1 MSDFFNVAHSR
12 RSVKNY
18 DPQAEISTQE
28 LTELLEVAGRAP
40 SAWNL
45 QQWHFLVFHGKEVQE
60 KLLPVAYNQQQI
72 VDASAVICILGDL
85 EGYRNINPVL
95 DPEVEKKGIT
105 PELKEILAGQI
116 NGAYKRPEYPRD
128 GAILNSSLAAMQFM
142 LAAKAKGYDTCP
154 IGGFHAP
161 SLIEKFNISKR
172 YLPTM
177 LITVGRQLQ
186 EGRPTD
192 RLPIDTLITYAE

>member
-1 MSDFFNVAHSR
+1 MSDFFDVVSSR
-12 RSVKNY
+12 RSVKIY
-18 DPQAEISTQE
+18 DPNAHISQEE
-28 LTELLEVAGRAP
+28 LTELLEIAGRAP

-45 QQWHFLVFHGKEVQE
+45 QQWHFLVFHGKDVQE
-60 KLLPVAYNQQQI
+60 KLLPIAYNQQQI

-85 EGYRNINPVL
+85 EANLNVDPVF
-95 DPEVEKKGIT
+95 DPQVEANEMT

-116 NGAYKRPEYPRD
+116 NGAYRRAEYPRD

-142 LAAKAKGYDTCP
+142 LAARAKGYDTCP
-154 IGGFHAP
+154 IGGFNA
-161 SLIEKFNISKR
+161 SGLIDEFNVPGR

-177 LITVGRQLQ
+177 LITIGKKLQ

-192 RLPIDTLITYAE
+192 RLSIDTLITYAK

>member
-1 MSDFFNVAHSR
+1 MTEFFDVALSR
-12 RSVKNY
+12 RSVKVY
-18 DPQAEISTQE
+18 DPEAHISQEE
-28 LTELLEVAGRAP
+28 LTELLEMAGRAP

-45 QQWHFLVFHGKEVQE
+45 QQWHFLIFHGKDVQE
-60 KLLPVAYNQQQI
+60 KLLPIAYNQQQI
-72 VDASAVICILGDL
+72 VDASAVICIMGDL
-85 EGYRNINPVL
+85 QANLNVDPVF
-95 DPEVEKKGIT
+95 DPQVEANEMT

-142 LAAKAKGYDTCP
+142 LAARAKGYDTCP
-154 IGGFHAP
+154 IGGFNAA
-161 SLIEKFNISKR
+161 SLIEEFNVPKR

-177 LITVGRQLQ
+177 LITIGTALE

-192 RLPIDTLITYAE
+192 RLPIDQLVTYAK

>member
-1 MSDFFNVAHSR
+1 MSDFFDVALSR
-12 RSVKNY
+12 RSVKVY
-18 DPQAEISTQE
+18 DPQAEISTGE
-28 LTELLEVAGRAP
+28 LTELLGIAGRAP

-45 QQWHFLVFHGKEVQE
+45 QQWHFLVFHGKEVQK
-60 KLLPVAYNQQQI
+60 KLLPIAYNQQQI

-85 EGYRNINPVL
+85 EGHLNIDPVF
-95 DPEVEKKGIT
+95 DPQVEKNEIT

-116 NGAYKRPEYPRD
+116 KGAYKRPEYPRE

-142 LAAKAKGYDTCP
+142 LAARAKGYDTCP
-154 IGGFHAP
+154 IGGFNAS
-161 SLIEKFNISKR
+161 SLVETFGVSER

-177 LITVGRQLQ
+177 LITIGRRLE

-192 RLPIDTLITYAE
+192 RIPVENLITFAE

>member
-1 MSDFFNVAHSR
+1 MSDFFNTVSSR
-12 RSVKNY
+12 RSVKVY
-18 DPQAEISTQE
+18 DPEAHISKEE
-28 LTELLEVAGRAP
+28 LTELLQIAGRAP

-45 QQWHFLVFHGKEVQE
+45 QQWHFLVFHGKDVQE
-60 KLLPVAYNQQQI
+60 KLLPIAYNQQQI
-72 VDASAVICILGDL
+72 VDASAVICVLGDL
-85 EGYRNINPVL
+85 EANLNIDPVFG
-95 DPEVEKKGIT
+95 PQVEEGEIT

-142 LAAKAKGYDTCP
+142 LAARAKGYDTCP
-154 IGGFHAP
+154 IGGFNA
-161 SLIEKFNISKR
+161 SGLIDEFNVSGR

-177 LITVGRQLQ
+177 LITIGKKRQ

-192 RLPIDTLITYAE
+192 RLPIESLITYAE

>member
-1 MSDFFNVAHSR
+1 MSDFFEVALGR
-12 RSVKNY
+12 RSVKVY
-18 DPQAEISTQE
+18 DPNAYISKEE
-28 LTELLEVAGRAP
+28 LTELLETAGRAP

-45 QQWHFLVFHGKEVQE
+45 QQWHFLVFHGKDVQQ
-60 KLLPVAYNQQQI
+60 KLLPIAYNQQQI
-72 VDASAVICILGDL
+72 VEASAVICILGDL
-85 EGYRNINPVL
+85 QGNLNTDPVF
-95 DPEVEKKGIT
+95 DPQVENGEIT

-142 LAAKAKGYDTCP
+142 LAARAKGYDSCP
-154 IGGFHAP
+154 IGGFNV
-161 SLIEKFNISKR
+161 SGLVETFNVPDR

-177 LITVGRQLQ
+177 LITVGKALQ

-192 RLPIDTLITYAE
+192 RLPINQLVTYAE

>member
-1 MSDFFNVAHSR
+1 MSDFFDVALSR
-12 RSVKNY
+12 RSVKIY
-18 DPQAEISTQE
+18 DPAAEISTDE
-28 LTELLEVAGRAP
+28 LTALLETAGRAP

-45 QQWHFLVFHGKEVQE
+45 QQWHFLVFHGKDVQE
-60 KLLPVAYNQQQI
+60 KLLPIAYNQKQI

-85 EGYRNINPVL
+85 EGYHNIDPVF
-95 DPEVEKKGIT
+95 DPQVEANEMT

-116 NGAYKRPEYPRD
+116 NGAYKHAEYPRD

-142 LAAKAKGYDTCP
+142 LAARAKGFDTCP
-154 IGGFHAP
+154 IGGFNA
-161 SLIEKFNISKR
+161 SALVETFNVSKR

-177 LITVGRQLQ
+177 LITIGRKLQ

-192 RLPIDTLITYAE
+192 RIPVKNLITYAK